1 VYYLFVN
8 ITKFD
13 LYSVILFCCFYGGNR
28 GKPTGKIHFSCLRV
42 RSASLAETRMRISTK
57 TMAVRI
63 FRSGKISNFGGI
75 FFPIVHLFRL
85 GSNDSDKVSFYLLI
99 HAKSNFRNGIAS
111 FGCSSYGLTS
121 CKRLE
126 LIALTRISSS
136 LNLKALSHYC
146 V

>member
-1 VYYLFVN
+1 MYIFIYSPSCLIRWVFTSHKFVMSYLANEQEKCTRRCFKQYLICVYYLFVN

-28 GKPTGKIHFSCLRV
+28 GKPTGKIHFPVCACAVRV
-42 RSASLAETRMRISTK
+42 WLKHACVFATK

-85 GSNDSDKVSFYLLI
+85 GSNGF
-99 HAKSNFRNGIAS
+99 
-111 FGCSSYGLTS
+111 
-121 CKRLE
+121 
-126 LIALTRISSS
+126 
-136 LNLKALSHYC
+136 
-146 V
+146 